1 MKPIILLD
9 CDGPL
14 TDGFFEKMCEV
25 LRENGVHDAY
35 PHAITDWNV
44 CKAFGCSPE
53 LTATAYARLRE
64 PGVCSAF
71 KPNEGARE
79 FVHNLRRWAT
89 VLAVTAPL
97 NGSPTWAQEREVWL
111 TDHLDF
117 KVDEVISARDK
128 THVFG
133 HVLVDDKL
141 STIEGWAKKWAC
153 SEAILWTGAHNVR
166 AGWNP
171 RAADYF
177 DLLGLLAP
185 LREHVS

>member
-14 TDGFFEKMCEV
+14 TDTFFDRACEY
-25 LRENGVHDAY
+25 LRDEGIDAH

-44 CKAFGCSPE
+44 CKAFGASDDI
-53 LTATAYARLRE
+53 THRVYARLRE
-64 PGVCSAF
+64 PGVCLHF

-79 FVHNLRRWAT
+79 FVHNVRKWAT

-97 NGSPTWAQEREVWL
+97 NGSQTWAQEREVWL
-111 TDHLDF
+111 TDHLNF
-117 KVDEVISARDK
+117 KVEDIISARDK

-141 STIEGWAKKWAC
+141 KTIEAWQKRWKE
-153 SEAILWTGAHNVR
+153 SEAILWTGAHNLT

-171 RAADYF
+171 RAADYY

-185 LREHVS
+185 LKERCK